1 MKRFPEIID
10 RLYGI
15 VAELEALFPGRPFT
29 PDGHMLGSIGE
40 SLAQY
45 YYGVTL
51 NRPSTKGEDGQA
63 ACGGVEVKITQRE
76 HVAFRCS
83 PKTLLVLKLF
93 KDGRFEEVY
102 NGSGSRVW
110 ATVSNKRMPGNGQY
124 PVRLSTLR
132 RLMKDVAEQE
142 KLKMIRPQ
150 AGGAYV
156 SPSAKRP
163 GPHKTNE

>member
-1 MKRFPEIID
+1 MKTFPDIMQ

-15 VAELEALFPGRPFT
+15 VAELEGLFPGRPFT

-51 NRPSTKGEDGQA
+51 NRPSAKGEDGQA
-63 ACGGVEVKITQRE
+63 ECGGVEVKITQRE
-76 HVAFRCS
+76 SVAFRCL
-83 PKTLLVLKLF
+83 PETLLVLKLF

-110 ATVSNKRMPGNGQY
+110 ATVSTKTMPSNGQHQ
-124 PVRLSTLR
+124 VRLSTLR
-132 RLMKDVAEQE
+132 RLMKEAAVQE

-150 AGGAYV
+150 QPPA
-156 SPSAKRP
+156 
-163 GPHKTNE
+163 